1 MPEYDRDGTAAT
13 VFDYVIIGAGTA
25 GCVLANRLS
34 EARQTRVLLL
44 EAGSPDTKLEIRIPA
59 AFSKLFKTSVDW
71 AYETEPQPSL
81 AGRRLFWPRGKVLG
95 GSSSINAQMHVRGN
109 RADYDG
115 WAALGNTGWGFD
127 DVLPYFRKSEH
138 NERGPAPYRGIGGPL
153 NIARQR
159 DPNPATAAFLAA
171 AHECG
176 IARNDDVHG
185 PSQEGVDYTQVT
197 QRAGRRWS
205 AADAY
210 LRPAMSRPNLTVRT
224 RAHATRVV
232 FDGRRAVAVEYA
244 IDGRR
249 ETARVNREIV
259 VAGGAINSPQL
270 LMLSGVGPAR
280 HLREHGVDV
289 VLDAPAVGQ
298 HLQDHLASGIIVHSR
313 QPITL
318 VAAESMSNLVKF
330 LLLRRGL
337 LTSNVAEACAFV
349 RSAPELAAPDLELI
363 FAPVPFIEHGLMKPP
378 GHGIT
383 VGVVL
388 LQPKSVGC
396 ITLRSADPFA
406 PPRIDPRYLTDSA
419 GEDMRLLIQ
428 GTRLAHRVMRSP
440 ALTPFAGAPM
450 LPDRELGTDDEIEG
464 LIREKAESLYHPVG
478 TCRMG
483 TDHLAVVDPQLRVR
497 GTEGLR
503 VVDASIIPQIIRGH
517 TNSPTVMIA
526 EKGAEMMR

>member
-1 MPEYDRDGTAAT
+1 MRRCTFAAIAPIMTGGLLSGIPVGRSTTCSRISEGPSTTSADPRHTAVPAAHST
-13 VFDYVIIGAGTA
+13 SRVNVTRIQGPDQEGAG
-25 GCVLANRLS
+25 
-34 EARQTRVLLL
+34 
-44 EAGSPDTKLEIRIPA
+44 
-59 AFSKLFKTSVDW
+59 
-71 AYETEPQPSL
+71 
-81 AGRRLFWPRGKVLG
+81 
-95 GSSSINAQMHVRGN
+95 
-109 RADYDG
+109 
-115 WAALGNTGWGFD
+115 
-127 DVLPYFRKSEH
+127 
-138 NERGPAPYRGIGGPL
+138 
-153 NIARQR
+153 
-159 DPNPATAAFLAA
+159 
-171 AHECG
+171 
-176 IARNDDVHG
+176 
-185 PSQEGVDYTQVT
+185 YTQVT

-232 FDGRRAVAVEYA
+232 FDGRRAVGVEYSV
-244 IDGRR
+244 DGRR
-249 ETARVNREIV
+249 QTARVNREVI

-270 LMLSGVGPAR
+270 LMLSGVGPAA

-318 VAAESMSNLVKF
+318 VAAQSLSNLLKF
-330 LLLRRGL
+330 LLLRRGQ

-349 RSAPELAAPDLELI
+349 RTAPELGAPDLELI
-363 FAPVPFIEHGLMKPP
+363 FAPVPFIEHGLVKPP

-406 PPRIDPRYLTDSA
+406 PPRIDPRYLTDSS
-419 GEDMRLLIQ
+419 GDDIRLLIQ

-440 ALTPFAGAPM
+440 ALTPFAGEPM
-450 LPDRELGTDDEIEG
+450 LPDRELGTDDEIER

-483 TDHLAVVDPQLRVR
+483 TDRLAVVDPRLRVR
-497 GTEGLR
+497 GIEGLR
-503 VVDASIIPQIIRGH
+503 VVDASIMPQIIRGH

-526 EKGAEMMR
+526 EKAAEMMR